1 MLEKFWKAHLQLKL
15 LVTKMSGVT
24 TWMMGPGQE
33 KIVAKKIKKILKS
46 HKI

>member
-1 MLEKFWKAHLQLKL
+1 LREGSPSIETVGNKNEI
-15 LVTKMSGVT
+15 GIT
-24 TWMMGPGQE
+24 TWMMVPGQE